1 MYPLLTDNKVF
12 FSQFVVSLY
21 AANRCE
27 KKIQRYKIGPVGIVI
42 ERKEA
47 DHNRRGT
54 FSALQSLLIPYELCI
69 RLTETL
75 LRINRIFLSLV
86 SLEEGGGERK
96 RDKTIDFFFF
106 SN

>member
-1 MYPLLTDNKVF
+1 M
-12 FSQFVVSLY
+12 SLY

-54 FSALQSLLIPYELCI
+54 FSAQSLLIPYELCI

>member
-1 MYPLLTDNKVF
+1 M
-12 FSQFVVSLY
+12 
-21 AANRCE
+21 
-27 KKIQRYKIGPVGIVI
+27 GIVI

-54 FSALQSLLIPYELCI
+54 FSAQSLLIPYELCI

-86 SLEEGGGERK
+86 SLEEGGERGRETK
-96 RDKTIDFFFF
+96 R
-106 SN
+106 